1 MEVKTTYRSNGAV
14 VEHRFNNQYDLGA
27 YLWALL
33 NATDHPE
40 GIMTYKVEEP
50 PKMPEVIQ

>member
-1 MEVKTTYRSNGAV
+1 MEVKTTYRSNGAD

-33 NATDHPE
+33 NATDYPQ

-50 PKMPEVIQ
+50 PKFAEVIS

>member
-1 MEVKTTYRSNGAV
+1 MEVKTTYRSKGAV
-14 VEHRFNNQYDLGA
+14 VEHRFDNQYDLAA

-33 NATDHPE
+33 NATDYPQ

-50 PKMPEVIQ
+50 PKMPEVIS